1 MTPPVDKTLI
11 IIKTNSTKIK
21 KPYPAQEDRMV
32 GLVVLFPIFLSQ
44 ETDDF
49 STIYHIIITDPS
61 GLYHTTSL
69 ALN

>member
-1 MTPPVDKTLI
+1 
-11 IIKTNSTKIK
+11 
-21 KPYPAQEDRMV
+21 MV

-69 ALN
+69 AL